1 MTLDWIPEK
10 FPPSGGLA
18 AEGFAKLLGRPKLD
32 PLTVLVRETAQNS
45 WDARDGSGRPV
56 RFRIDGRTLS
66 EDIRRVLHEEIFVGA
81 DRVAGTGL
89 ADALAGASLSGLYIT
104 DRNTKGLGGP
114 VQANQVDPEKLY
126 DWVDFVL
133 NVGKA
138 NTQGHT
144 GGTYG
149 FGKTISYVVSQCSTI
164 LIHTR
169 TLIQGAPVTRL
180 MASAIGEQFTSDGTL
195 CTGRHWWGRDAGGAP
210 VPVEGTEAN
219 TIATRIGMP
228 AFGENEYGTNI
239 LVLAPDFGDR
249 TERQGMTF
257 ITESLLWH
265 LWPKMIQHS
274 GEPPMT
280 FGISWNDEPIPVP
293 SPADRPPLS
302 AFVTAFSSILREE
315 PGNSKALGL
324 QHVPVTRSGK
334 LIGDLV
340 TLPFVATEQATVDD
354 GYRADDQDSPRG
366 ASPFT
371 DQTCHHTALLRTP
384 ELVVEYREGPLAPEA
399 GVEWAGV
406 FRVTDECDK
415 VFAQAEPPTHDSW
428 RPELLTGTNK
438 LIVSKALRDIKNHV
452 TGRWGAARPVPPSAT
467 TSTAVVADA
476 LAHLLGTVAGQGQ
489 GRPDNPGPGSSGTS
503 HPAKSKVEL
512 LSSGPQLVN
521 GVAATYAKLRL
532 TPKKQANGTRLR
544 VSVGIA
550 LDGSAMDTAIDS
562 RLRLLSWETNGDSRT
577 LDGREAVLLIE
588 GDQQSE
594 VLLLAQRSAANS
606 VLWNIDVED
615 AETSGVTP

>member
-66 EDIRRVLHEEIFVGA
+66 DDIRNVLREEIFVGA
-81 DRVAGTGL
+81 DLVAGTGL
-89 ADALAGASLSGLYIT
+89 AAALASPSLSGLYIS

-114 VQANQVDPEKLY
+114 VQANQVDPEELY

-138 NTQGHT
+138 NTHGHT

-149 FGKTISYVVSQCSTI
+149 FGKTISYVISQCSTI
-164 LIHTR
+164 LIYTR
-169 TLIQGAPVTRL
+169 TLLHGTPITRL
-180 MASAIGEQFTSDGTL
+180 IGSAIGEQFTSNGTL

-210 VPVEGTEAN
+210 VPLEGTEADI
-219 TIATRIGMP
+219 TATRIGMP

-280 FGISWNDEPIPVP
+280 FGITWNDEPFPVP
-293 SPADRPPLS
+293 SPTDRPPLG
-302 AFVTAFSSILREE
+302 AFVTAFKRILQDGMDDT
-315 PGNSKALGL
+315 PAPGL
-324 QHVPVTRSGK
+324 QRTPIRRSGK

-340 TLPFVATEQATVDD
+340 TLPVVAADREIVDD
-354 GYRADDQDSPRG
+354 GHRPDDPDSPRS
-366 ASPFT
+366 ASPFI
-371 DQTCHHTALLRTP
+371 DQACHHTALLRTP
-384 ELVVEYREGPLAPEA
+384 ELVVEYREGPPAPEA
-399 GVEWAGV
+399 GMEWAGV
-406 FRVTDECDK
+406 FRVTEGFDK
-415 VFAQAEPPTHDSW
+415 TFAQAEPPTHDSW
-428 RPELLTGTNK
+428 QPELLTATNK
-438 LIVSKALRDIKNHV
+438 LVVAKALRDIKNHV
-452 TGRWGAARPVPPSAT
+452 TSRWGTARTVPPSAT

-476 LAHLLGTVAGQGQ
+476 LAHLLGTVPGHGQ
-489 GRPDNPGPGSSGTS
+489 GRADGPVTGGSGRS
-503 HPAKSKVEL
+503 PNARAKVEL
-512 LSSGPQLVN
+512 LASGPQLVN
-521 GVAATYAKLRL
+521 GHPATFAELRL
-532 TPKKQANGTRLR
+532 TPKKRARVTRLR
-544 VSVGIA
+544 VSVGTA
-550 LDGSAMDTAIDS
+550 LDGSTMDTSLDS
-562 RLRLLSWETNGDSRT
+562 KLRLLSWESNGRIWA
-577 LDGREAVLLIE
+577 LDGHEALLLVD
-588 GDQQSE
+588 GDQPSE
-594 VLLLAQRSAANS
+594 VLLLAQRSADNS
-606 VLWNIDVED
+606 VLWNIGAED
-615 AETSGVTP
+615 AETIGDTP

>member
-1 MTLDWIPEK
+1 MTLDWIPER

-56 RFRIDGRTLS
+56 QFRIDGRTLS
-66 EDIRRVLHEEIFVGA
+66 GEICRVLREEIFVGA
-81 DRVAGTGL
+81 DCVAGTGL
-89 ADALAGASLSGLYIT
+89 AEALAGVSLNGLYIT

-114 VQANQVDPEKLY
+114 VQANQVDPAKLY

-138 NTQGHT
+138 NTQSHT

-169 TLIQGAPVTRL
+169 TFNHGTPVTRL
-180 MASAIGEQFTSDGTL
+180 MASAIGEQFTSEGTL

-210 VPVEGTEAN
+210 VPIEGTEAD

-239 LVLAPDFGDR
+239 LVLAPDFGGR

-257 ITESLLWH
+257 ISESLLWH

-280 FGISWNDEPIPVP
+280 FGISWNDEPIPIP
-293 SPADRPPLS
+293 LPADRPPLS
-302 AFVTAFSSILREE
+302 AFVAAFSSILRESGSTKT
-315 PGNSKALGL
+315 PGL
-324 QHVPVTRSGK
+324 QHVPVTRFGK

-340 TLPFVATEQATVDD
+340 TLPFVATERALVDD
-354 GYRADDQDSPRG
+354 GYLADDPDSPRS

-371 DQTCHHTALLRTP
+371 DQACHHTALLRTP
-384 ELVVEYREGPLAPEA
+384 ELVVEYREGPPAPET
-399 GVEWAGV
+399 GMEWAGV
-406 FRVTDECDK
+406 FRVTEEYDT

-428 RPELLTGTNK
+428 QPELLTGTNK
-438 LIVSKALRDIKNHV
+438 LIVAKALRDIRNHV

-489 GRPDNPGPGSSGTS
+489 GRPEPPGAGGSGTS
-503 HPAKSKVEL
+503 RPAKSKVEL

-550 LDGSAMDTAIDS
+550 LDGSTMDTAIDS
-562 RLRLLSWETNGDSRT
+562 RLRLLSWETNGHAQV
-577 LDGREAVLLIE
+577 LDGHEAVLLIE

-594 VLLLAQRSAANS
+594 VLLLAQRSAAHS

-615 AETSGVTP
+615 AETSGVTL